1 MERVVLGDV
10 QVCFFEV
17 QSMTYTTTVAQT
29 GADYYLLRM
38 TAAIWT
44 GQAGKRGK
52 RGKRSQTSSIPV
64 GATTHELGQLQR
76 NASPF

>member
-1 MERVVLGDV
+1 MYK
-10 QVCFFEV
+10 VCFFEA
-17 QSMTYTTTVAQT
+17 QSMTYTTIVAQT
-29 GADYYLLRM
+29 GADDYLLRM

-52 RGKRSQTSSIPV
+52 RSQRSSIPV
-64 GATTHELGQLQR
+64 GVTTDELGQLQR